1 MNHLANSSAQAK
13 AWPTA
18 GSSNDVNTGFPSRNV
33 LRLEILADGA
43 TTVDCNN
50 LAQADA
56 PRVVD
61 GHEDIGR
68 TPEWDKSTQV
78 GASSCADSRVGDL
91 LAGFPDL
98 KLVHSAQSLKAV
110 VERQAALRQ
119 ARAAATETA

>member
-18 GSSNDVNTGFPSRNV
+18 GASNDVNAGSTCQNA
-33 LRLEILADGA
+33 LRQESLADGA
-43 TTVDCNN
+43 TVVECNH

-61 GHEDIGR
+61 GHEDIGC
-68 TPEWDKSTQV
+68 TPEWDKSTR
-78 GASSCADSRVGDL
+78 ASSCADSRAMGDL

-98 KLVHSAQSLKAV
+98 KLVHSAQSLKAIV
-110 VERQAALRQ
+110 DRQAALRQ